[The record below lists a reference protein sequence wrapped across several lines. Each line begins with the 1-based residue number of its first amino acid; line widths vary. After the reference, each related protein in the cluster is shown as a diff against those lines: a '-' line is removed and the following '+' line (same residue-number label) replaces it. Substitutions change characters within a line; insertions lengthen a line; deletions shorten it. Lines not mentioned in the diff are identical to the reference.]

1 MAMPMPPIPLSDR
14 PITGPATAAFNLANA
29 FNGPAVGTLLAACRP
44 EDRNEVV
51 AWIRD
56 ETGCS
61 WAADTQ
67 PDGRRL

>member
-1 MAMPMPPIPLSDR
+1 MAMPMPPIPLRDR
-14 PITGPATAAFNLANA
+14 PTTGPAVAAFDLRAC
-29 FNGPAVGTLLAACRP
+29 FDGPAVGALLAACRP
-44 EDRNEVV
+44 EDRDEVV

-67 PDGRRL
+67 PDGRRP